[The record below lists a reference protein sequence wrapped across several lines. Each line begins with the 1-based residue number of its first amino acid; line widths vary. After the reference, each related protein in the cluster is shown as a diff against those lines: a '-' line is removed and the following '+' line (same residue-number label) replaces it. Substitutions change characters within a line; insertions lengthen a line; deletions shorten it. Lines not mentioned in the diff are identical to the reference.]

1 MLEELYLGCAFLVL
15 LFCQNNTCKT
25 YLVCTAFTY
34 KLTNFLFVAR
44 QIVETSKAREILDIV
59 SHIEYLN
66 TVKI

>member
-1 MLEELYLGCAFLVL
+1 MLEELCLGCAFLVL
-15 LFCQNNTCKT
+15 LLCQNNTCKT